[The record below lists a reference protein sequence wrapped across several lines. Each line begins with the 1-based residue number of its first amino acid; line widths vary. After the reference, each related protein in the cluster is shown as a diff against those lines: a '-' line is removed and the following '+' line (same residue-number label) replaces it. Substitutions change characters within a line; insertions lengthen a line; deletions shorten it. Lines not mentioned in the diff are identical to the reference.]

1 MPAQI
6 IDKDALL
13 KKLAATLKS
22 IRKEK
27 GISQEKLAETSRLS
41 REYVGRLERDNAN
54 VSILTLCQI
63 CNALEV
69 KPSEIL
75 TRVKL

>member
-1 MPAQI
+1 MPAQT

-13 KKLAATLKS
+13 KKLAATIKS

-27 GISQEKLAETSRLS
+27 GISQEKLAEASKLS

-54 VSILTLCQI
+54 VSILTLFQI
-63 CNALEV
+63 CTALGV

-75 TRVKL
+75 MRLKL